1 VSESPEIHS
10 LYRRFRPQRFE
21 EVLGQEHVTRAL
33 RNAVANQKVSHA
45 YLFSGPRGTGKT
57 STARILAK
65 ALNCADPSEGEPCGE
80 CDSCVLV
87 REGRSYDVEELDAA
101 SNSGVDAIR
110 SLISTVAT
118 ASFGTWKIYIIDE
131 VHMLSTAASNALL
144 KTLEEPPEHVVFVLA
159 TTLKQKVLQTIVSRT
174 QHFEFKLLSDDDI
187 SRLVAEVAEKAA
199 LTVGQ
204 EDLAWAQRRGGGS
217 ARDTL
222 SYLDQVAAL
231 GGIPNEELDGM
242 LDLAVAVL
250 GGDAAA
256 VVSIVERMTVDG
268 NDPQQ
273 IASDMLGHVRD
284 AFVYVV
290 TSRDGGA
297 APPPLFRRLTEQG
310 VEVSAAQLS
319 RTMEAIGRS
328 SLDLRDGIDPVVVL
342 EAILVGVSGD
352 NGAPRSLPGGP
363 GAHVAVFEDRIRLL
377 EDELK
382 ALRHD
387 LSELMRGRVP
397 TGAVGPAPAPV
408 TREAGRFEDVRRGMM
423 RSQTERSES
432 EESVVAPAPVVR
444 TSQVTTPAAQEP
456 VPQVPEPSVSLK
468 EQPGELPIEFPA
480 GEKSPS
486 PSREAAA
493 ALPSRE
499 RLVVDWD
506 KSIRGNVKPM
516 ARALFQSARFFKV
529 DGDKVVVAF
538 DSSFYIERAKP
549 LSSEIENAIANH
561 YGVPKVR
568 LELVVQPGESQEP
581 TQAEQVTTD
590 EPSTDE
596 LLDDFMKSEESIDT
610 SPIAAA
616 VTRVFPGAKPID

>member
-1 VSESPEIHS
+1 MSESPEIHS

-65 ALNCADPSEGEPCGE
+65 ALNCANPSEGEPCGTCE
-80 CDSCVLV
+80 SCVLV

-174 QHFEFKLLSDDDI
+174 QHFEFKLLGDDDI
-187 SRLVAEVAEKAA
+187 SRLVAEVSAKAELAI
-199 LTVGQ
+199 G
-204 EDLAWAQRRGGGS
+204 EDDMAWAQRRGGGS

-231 GGIPNEELDGM
+231 GGIPSEELDDV
-242 LDLAVAVL
+242 LDLAIAVL
-250 GGDAAA
+250 GGDAGT
-256 VVSIVERMTVDG
+256 VVSCVERMTAEG

-273 IASDMLGHVRD
+273 IASDMLSHVRD
-284 AFVYVV
+284 AFVHVV
-290 TSRDGGA
+290 SSRGNVA
-297 APPPLFRRLTEQG
+297 TPPLLRRLTDDG
-310 VEVSAAQLS
+310 VEVGVAQLS
-319 RTMEAIGRS
+319 RVMEVVGRS

-352 NGAPRSLPGGP
+352 IGTSRSSRQEGQ

-377 EDELK
+377 EEELK

-397 TGAVGPAPAPV
+397 AGGGPSPAPA
-408 TREAGRFEDVRRGMM
+408 TREAGRLAEMRRGMM
-423 RSQTERSES
+423 RSQTDRPPSDGTTDT
-432 EESVVAPAPVVR
+432 PAPIA
-444 TSQVTTPAAQEP
+444 QPAPPSPSSP
-456 VPQVPEPSVSLK
+456 VKEPQVEDSSPTPREEASGASDPRGSTSD
-468 EQPGELPIEFPA
+468 
-480 GEKSPS
+480 SPS
-486 PSREAAA
+486 PSPSTEVSGGI
-493 ALPSRE
+493 PSRE
-499 RLVVDWD
+499 RLVADWANVIRD
-506 KSIRGNVKPM
+506 KVKPM
-516 ARALFQSARFFKV
+516 ARSLFQSARFLEV
-529 DGDKVVVAF
+529 DGDRVVVAF
-538 DSSFYIERAKP
+538 DSSFYIDRATP
-549 LSSEIENAIANH
+549 LTPEIEHAIAH
-561 YGVPKVR
+561 HFGVPKVR
-568 LELVVQPGESQEP
+568 LQLVVGANDFEKPVP
-581 TQAEQVTTD
+581 TEKVGVEDA
-590 EPSTDE
+590 STEE
-596 LLDDFMKSEESIDT
+596 LIEDFMQSEETVDA

-616 VTRVFPGAKPID
+616 VTRVFPGAKPIE